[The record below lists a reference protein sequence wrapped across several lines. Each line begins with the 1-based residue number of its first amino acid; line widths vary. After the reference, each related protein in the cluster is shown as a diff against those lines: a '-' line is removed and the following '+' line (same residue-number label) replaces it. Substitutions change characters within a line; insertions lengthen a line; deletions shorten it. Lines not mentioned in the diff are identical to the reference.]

1 LSFVVPVLMG
11 IIFAL
16 LSYITRIWNWKGFKE
31 YGNKMVLEDKITS
44 EMLQKWE
51 LEAQEYQEVKYTNR
65 EIKRLK
71 SLNDRN
77 KLISKQ
83 RQDLEKQI
91 EKEI

>member
-1 LSFVVPVLMG
+1 
-11 IIFAL
+11 
-16 LSYITRIWNWKGFKE
+16 
-31 YGNKMVLEDKITS
+31 MVLEDKITS

>member
-1 LSFVVPVLMG
+1 M
-11 IIFAL
+11 
-16 LSYITRIWNWKGFKE
+16 E
-31 YGNKMVLEDKITS
+31 LENKITS